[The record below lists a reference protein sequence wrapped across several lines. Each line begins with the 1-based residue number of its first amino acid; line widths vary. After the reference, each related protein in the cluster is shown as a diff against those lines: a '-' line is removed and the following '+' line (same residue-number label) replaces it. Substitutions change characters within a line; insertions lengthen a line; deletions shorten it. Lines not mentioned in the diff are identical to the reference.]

1 MAYDLVLYS
10 VLVNM
15 NPINK
20 LYCFDWIILINAEY
34 VVYIMCVCV
43 GVLICMWFEYI
54 YVCVYIYMYRC
65 VCVYVCIYIYIY
77 ILLYIRYQ
85 FFIFPFLLLI
95 SCITIIHITIYF
107 GFIAS
112 LFYSPIIFFLEYY
125 IFLYLLFSL
134 FTSFHTPLT
143 ML

>member
-1 MAYDLVLYS
+1 MAYDRVLYS

-65 VCVYVCIYIYIY
+65 VCVYVCINIYY
-77 ILLYIRYQ
+77 
-85 FFIFPFLLLI
+85 
-95 SCITIIHITIYF
+95 CI
-107 GFIAS
+107 
-112 LFYSPIIFFLEYY
+112 
-125 IFLYLLFSL
+125 
-134 FTSFHTPLT
+134 
-143 ML
+143 